1 MNPEHKFLD
10 HLKSILKTLPGKP
23 GIYQYFDE
31 KGTII
36 YIGKA
41 KNLKKRVASY
51 FNKETFENGKLAV
64 LVRKIADIQFM
75 IVDTELDALLL
86 ENNLIKKYQPRY
98 NVLLKDDKTYPW
110 ICIKN
115 EAFPRIFPTRYVVKD
130 GSQYFGPY
138 ASVKMMNTLLEL
150 IRQLYQFRNCK
161 LNLSETNIKSGKYR
175 VCLEY
180 HIKNCKG
187 PCEGFQSED
196 DYNQTISEITEIIRG
211 NISNVLKQFRE
222 LMMKYAENLEF
233 EKAQIIKLKMDH
245 LENYKSKST
254 IVNPAID
261 NVDVFSIVT
270 DENTGFVNF
279 LKVIDGAIVQ
289 THTVELKKKLD
300 ETPEELL
307 TFAIIELRQRFNSAS
322 REIILPFELDI
333 DLQKT
338 IITVPQRG
346 DKKQLLELSERN
358 AKYYKLEKQKQK
370 DLIDPERHSK
380 RILSQMMKDLR
391 LNEIPNHI
399 ECFDNSNIQGAFPVA
414 AMVVFKDA
422 KADKKE
428 YRHFN
433 IKTVEGPNDFA
444 SMEEVVFRRYKRLLE
459 ENQPLPQLII
469 VDGGKGQLS
478 SAVKSLEK
486 LGLRGKISI
495 IGIAKKLEEIYYPND
510 SIPMYLDKK
519 SETLKIIQQLRD
531 EAHRFGIT
539 HHRSKRDKGTLK
551 TVLTGIEGIG
561 FTTAQ
566 ALLRK
571 FKSVKNIQK
580 AGAEEL
586 QMVIGKAKTEIIQN
600 YFALQNEKSTNSI
613 SQKNN
618 S

>member
-1 MNPEHKFLD
+1 MNPEHKFLN
-10 HLKSILKTLPGKP
+10 HIKSILKTLPEKP

-41 KNLKKRVASY
+41 KNLKKRVYSY

-64 LVRKIADIQFM
+64 LVRKIADIRFM
-75 IVDTELDALLL
+75 IVDTEMDALLL

-98 NVLLKDDKTYPW
+98 NVMLKDDKTYPW

-115 EAFPRIFPTRYVVKD
+115 EAFPRIFPTRNVIKD
-130 GSQYFGPY
+130 GSLYFGPY
-138 ASVKMMNTLLEL
+138 ASVRMMNTLLEL

-161 LNLSETNIKSGKYR
+161 LNLSETNINSGKYK

-187 PCEGFQSED
+187 PCEGLQTSEE
-196 DYNQTISEITEIIRG
+196 YNQTIDEIKEIIKG
-211 NISNVLKQFRE
+211 NISNVLKQFKD
-222 LMMKYAENLEF
+222 LMMRYADNLEF

-254 IVNPAID
+254 IVNPSID

-270 DENTGFVNF
+270 DENTGFVNY

-300 ETPEELL
+300 ETAEELL
-307 TFAIIELRQRFNSAS
+307 TIAIIDLRQRFNSAS
-322 REIILPFELDI
+322 REIILPFTLDI

-338 IITVPQRG
+338 LLTVPQRG

-370 DLIDPERHSK
+370 DLVDPERHSK
-380 RILSQMMKDLR
+380 RILNQMMKDLR
-391 LNEIPNHI
+391 LNEIPSHI
-399 ECFDNSNIQGAFPVA
+399 ECFDNSNIQGSYPVA
-414 AMVVFKDA
+414 AMVVFKNA

-444 SMEEVVFRRYKRLLE
+444 SMEEVVYRRYKRLLE
-459 ENQPLPQLII
+459 EEKSLPQLII

-478 SAVKSLEK
+478 SALKSLEK

-495 IGIAKKLEEIYYPND
+495 IGVAKKLEEIYYPND

-539 HHRSKRDKGTLK
+539 HHRNIRDKGTLK
-551 TVLTGIEGIG
+551 SVLTEIEGIG

-580 AGAEEL
+580 ADSEEI
-586 QMVIGKAKTEIIQN
+586 QKTIGKAKAEIIKN
-600 YFALQNEKSTNSI
+600 YFIELQSNANK
-613 SQKNN
+613 
-618 S
+618 

>member
-1 MNPEHKFLD
+1 MNPKHKYLN
-10 HLKSILKTLPGKP
+10 HIKSILKTLPEKP
-23 GIYQYFDE
+23 GIYQYFDD

-41 KNLKKRVASY
+41 KNLKKRVYSY
-51 FNKETFENGKLAV
+51 FNKETFENGKIAV
-64 LVRKIADIQFM
+64 LVRKIADIRFM

-98 NVLLKDDKTYPW
+98 NVMLKDDKTYPW
-110 ICIKN
+110 ICVKN
-115 EAFPRIFPTRYVVKD
+115 EAFPRIFPTRTVIKD

-138 ASVKMMNTLLEL
+138 ASVRMMYTLLEL
-150 IRQLYQFRNCK
+150 IRQLYQIRNCK
-161 LNLSETNIKSGKYR
+161 LNSSEANSNSGKYK

-187 PCEGFQSED
+187 ACEGFQTADE
-196 DYNQTISEITEIIRG
+196 YNETIGEIKEIIKG
-211 NISNVLKQFRE
+211 NISNVLKQLKD
-222 LMMKYAENLEF
+222 LMMLYAENLEF
-233 EKAQIIKLKMDH
+233 EKAQIIKLKMEH

-261 NVDVFSIVT
+261 NVDVFSIVC

-307 TFAIIELRQRFNSAS
+307 TFAIIDLRQRFNSAS
-322 REIILPFELDI
+322 REIILPFALDV

-346 DKKQLLELSERN
+346 DKKQLLDLSERN
-358 AKYYKLEKQKQK
+358 AKFYKLEKQKQN
-370 DLIDPERHSK
+370 DLVDPERHSK
-380 RILSQMMKDLR
+380 RILTQMMKDLR
-391 LNEIPNHI
+391 LNELPVHI

-414 AMVVFKDA
+414 AMVVFKNA
-422 KADKKE
+422 KAVKKE

-444 SMEEVVFRRYKRLLE
+444 SMEEVIYRRYKRSLE
-459 ENQPLPQLII
+459 EEKLLPQLIV

-478 SAVKSLEK
+478 SALKSLEK
-486 LGLRGKISI
+486 LGLRGKINI

-539 HHRSKRDKGTLK
+539 HHRKQRQKATIKS
-551 TVLTGIEGIG
+551 VLTDIEGIG
-561 FTTAQ
+561 FVTAQ
-566 ALLRK
+566 TLLRN
-571 FKSVKNIQK
+571 FKSVKNIEKADFKEVQK
-580 AGAEEL
+580 L
-586 QMVIGKAKTEIIQN
+586 IGNAKAKIIRM
-600 YFALQNEKSTNSI
+600 YFTKLS
-613 SQKNN
+613 
-618 S
+618 

>member
-1 MNPEHKFLD
+1 MNSLHSEHIR
-10 HLKSILKTLPGKP
+10 SILKTLPEKP
-23 GIYQYFDE
+23 GIYQYFDD

-41 KNLKKRVASY
+41 KNLKKRVYSY
-51 FNKETFENGKLAV
+51 FNKEIFENGKIAV
-64 LVRKIADIQFM
+64 LVRKIADIRFM

-98 NVLLKDDKTYPW
+98 NVMLKDDKTYPW
-110 ICIKN
+110 ICVKN
-115 EAFPRIFPTRYVVKD
+115 ETFPRIFPTRHVIKD

-138 ASVKMMNTLLEL
+138 ASVRMMNTLLEL
-150 IRQLYQFRNCK
+150 IRQLYQIRNCK
-161 LNLSETNIKSGKYR
+161 LNLSETNINSGKYK

-187 PCEGFQSED
+187 PCEGFQTIDE
-196 DYNQTISEITEIIRG
+196 YNQTISEIKEIIKG
-211 NISNVLKQFRE
+211 NISNVLKQLKD
-222 LMMKYAENLEF
+222 LMMSHANNLEF
-233 EKAQIIKLKMDH
+233 EKAQIIKLKMEH

-261 NVDVFSIVT
+261 NVDVFSIVC

-307 TFAIIELRQRFNSAS
+307 TIAIIDLRQRFNSAS
-322 REIILPFELDI
+322 REIILPFALDV

-346 DKKQLLELSERN
+346 DKKQLLDLSERN
-358 AKYYKLEKQKQK
+358 AKFYKLEKQKQK
-370 DLIDPERHSK
+370 DLVDPERHSK
-380 RILSQMMKDLR
+380 RILNQMMKDLR
-391 LNEIPNHI
+391 LNEIPVHI

-414 AMVVFKDA
+414 AMVVFKNA

-444 SMEEVVFRRYKRLLE
+444 SMEEVIYRRYKRLLE
-459 ENQPLPQLII
+459 EEKPLPQLIV

-478 SAVKSLEK
+478 SAINSLEK
-486 LGLRGKISI
+486 LGLRGKINI

-539 HHRSKRDKGTLK
+539 HHRSQRQKATVKS
-551 TVLTGIEGIG
+551 VLTDIDGIG
-561 FTTAQ
+561 FATAQ

-580 AGAEEL
+580 ADLEEV
-586 QMVIGKAKTEIIQN
+586 QKVIGKAKAEIIRN
-600 YFALQNEKSTNSI
+600 YFVI
-613 SQKNN
+613 Y
-618 S
+618 

>member
-1 MNPEHKFLD
+1 MNPEHKYHH
-10 HLKSILKTLPGKP
+10 HLKAILRTLPGKP

-31 KGTII
+31 KGNII

-41 KNLKKRVASY
+41 KNLKKRVTSY

-75 IVDTELDALLL
+75 IVDTEMDALLL

-115 EAFPRIFPTRYVVKD
+115 EAFPRIFPTRYIVKD

-161 LNLSETNIKSGKYR
+161 LNLSETNIKNGKYK

-180 HIKNCKG
+180 HIKNCNG
-187 PCEGFQSED
+187 PCEGLQSEE
-196 DYNQTISEITEIIRG
+196 DYNRTISEIKEIIKG
-211 NISNVLKQFRE
+211 NISNVLKQFRD
-222 LMMKYAENLEF
+222 LMMTFAENLEF

-254 IVNPAID
+254 IVNPSID

-270 DENTGFVNF
+270 DENSGFVNF

-307 TFAIIELRQRFNSAS
+307 CFAIIELRQRFNSAS

-338 IITVPQRG
+338 ILTVPQRG
-346 DKKQLLELSERN
+346 DKKQLLDLSERN

-370 DLIDPERHSK
+370 DLVDPERHSK

-399 ECFDNSNIQGAFPVA
+399 ECFDNSNIQGDFPVA
-414 AMVVFKDA
+414 AMVVFKNA

-444 SMEEVVFRRYKRLLE
+444 SMEEVVYRRYKRLLDE
-459 ENQPLPQLII
+459 DQALPQLII

-478 SAVKSLEK
+478 SAVKSLDK

-539 HHRSKRDKGTLK
+539 HHRSKRDKATIK
-551 TVLTGIEGIG
+551 SVLTEIEGIG

-580 AGAEEL
+580 ANPEEI
-586 QMVIGKAKTEIIQN
+586 QKVIGKAKTEIIKN
-600 YFALQNEKSTNSI
+600 YFTNNLS
-613 SQKNN
+613 
-618 S
+618 

>member
-1 MNPEHKFLD
+1 MNPEHKFLV
-10 HLKSILKTLPGKP
+10 HIKSILKTIPEKP
-23 GIYQYFDE
+23 GIYQYFDD

-41 KNLKKRVASY
+41 KNLKKRVNSY
-51 FNKETFENGKLAV
+51 FNKETFENGKIAV
-64 LVRKIADIQFM
+64 LVRKIADIRFM

-115 EAFPRIFPTRYVVKD
+115 EAFPRIFPTRNVIKD

-138 ASVKMMNTLLEL
+138 ASVRMMNTLLEL
-150 IRQLYQFRNCK
+150 IRQLYQIRNCK
-161 LNLSETNIKSGKYR
+161 LNLSDNNIKSGKYK

-187 PCEGFQSED
+187 PCEGHQTTE
-196 DYNQTISEITEIIRG
+196 DYNQTISEIKEIIKG
-211 NISNVLKQFRE
+211 NISNVLKQLKD
-222 LMMKYAENLEF
+222 LMMNLADNMEF
-233 EKAQIIKLKMDH
+233 EKAQLIKLKMEH

-270 DENTGFVNF
+270 DENAAFVNF

-289 THTVELKKKLD
+289 THTVEIKKKLD
-300 ETPEELL
+300 ETAEELL
-307 TFAIIELRQRFNSAS
+307 TLAIVDLRQRFNSAS
-322 REIILPFELDI
+322 KEIIVPFALDV

-338 IITVPQRG
+338 LVTIPQRG
-346 DKKQLLELSERN
+346 DKKQLLDLSERN
-358 AKYYKLEKQKQK
+358 AKFYKLDKQKQK
-370 DLIDPERHSK
+370 DLIDPERHTK
-380 RILSQMMKDLR
+380 RILNQMMKDLR
-391 LNEIPNHI
+391 LNELPKHI
-399 ECFDNSNIQGAFPVA
+399 ECFDNSNIQGAYPVA
-414 AMVVFKDA
+414 AMVVFKNA

-444 SMEEVVFRRYKRLLE
+444 SMEEVIYRRYKRLTE
-459 ENQPLPQLII
+459 EMQPLPQLII

-478 SAVKSLEK
+478 AAIKSLEK
-486 LGLRGKISI
+486 LDLRGKISI
-495 IGIAKKLEEIYYPND
+495 IGIAKKLEEIYYPDD

-531 EAHRFGIT
+531 DAHRFGIT
-539 HHRSKRDKGTLK
+539 HHRSKRSKATIK
-551 TVLTGIEGIG
+551 SVLTEIDGIG
-561 FTTAQ
+561 YTTAQ
-566 ALLRK
+566 VLLRK
-571 FKSVKNIQK
+571 FKSVKNIEK
-580 AGAEEL
+580 AGTEEI
-586 QMVIGKAKTEIIQN
+586 QKVIGKAKAEIIIN
-600 YFALQNEKSTNSI
+600 YFSKEKL
-613 SQKNN
+613 KE
-618 S
+618 